1 MSGTTSPFRRRYL
14 ANLEHHRLMK
24 FFMASLV
31 ALCTLLTAC
40 DNTGPTADATSAPRY
55 GPEDLQA
62 LLQGAWLREYGD
74 NSVQARRILVLS
86 ADGSFAETVRIA
98 DAAGQVTAQNHTGT
112 WLYDGTNLKRK
123 YTSMNGKPPSR
134 LNLPFATFE
143 IQLESK
149 NEFTGI
155 DHVHRNRIRYRRV
168 SPETVP

>member
-1 MSGTTSPFRRRYL
+1 
-14 ANLEHHRLMK
+14 MK
-24 FFMASLV
+24 FFIASLF
-31 ALCTLLTAC
+31 ALSTLLTAC
-40 DNTGPTADATSAPRY
+40 NNAGPTVDASGLPRY
-55 GPEDLQA
+55 SPEAVQA
-62 LLQGAWLREYGD
+62 LLQGTWLREYSD
-74 NSVQARRILVLS
+74 NSIDARRILVLS
-86 ADGSFAETVRIA
+86 PDGSFAETVRIT
-98 DAAGQVTAQNHTGT
+98 DAAGQVTSQSHAGT
-112 WLYDGTNLKRK
+112 WLFDGTNLKRK

>member
-1 MSGTTSPFRRRYL
+1 
-14 ANLEHHRLMK
+14 
-24 FFMASLV
+24 MASLV
-31 ALCTLLTAC
+31 ALSAFLAAC
-40 DNTGPTADATSAPRY
+40 DHTVPMTDASGMPQSNLDHMQ
-55 GPEDLQA
+55 E
-62 LLQGAWLREYGD
+62 LLQGTWLREYGGD
-74 NSVQARRILVLS
+74 NSIEARRLLVLS
-86 ADGSFAETVRIA
+86 PDGSFTETVRIT
-98 DAAGQVTAQNHTGT
+98 DAAGQVTAQSHAGT

-123 YTSMNGKPPSR
+123 YTRMNGKPPSR

>member
-1 MSGTTSPFRRRYL
+1 
-14 ANLEHHRLMK
+14 MK
-24 FFMASLV
+24 FFMVSLV
-31 ALCTLLTAC
+31 ALCTLLAAC
-40 DNTGPTADATSAPRY
+40 DNTGSTADATSAPRY
-55 GPEDLQA
+55 GPEDVQA
-62 LLQGAWLREYGD
+62 LLQGTWLRDYGD
-74 NSVQARRILVLS
+74 NSVEARRILVLS
-86 ADGSFAETVRIA
+86 ADGSFAETVRIT

-168 SPETVP
+168 SSETVP

>member
-1 MSGTTSPFRRRYL
+1 
-14 ANLEHHRLMK
+14 MK
-24 FFMASLV
+24 FFMAGLV
-31 ALCTLLTAC
+31 ALSALLAAC
-40 DNTGPTADATSAPRY
+40 DNTGPVADASGMPRY
-55 GPEDLQA
+55 SPEDVQE
-62 LLQGAWLREYGD
+62 LLPGTWLREYGGD
-74 NSVQARRILVLS
+74 NSIEARRVLVLS
-86 ADGSFAETVRIA
+86 PDGSFAETVRIT
-98 DAAGQVTAQNHTGT
+98 DAAGRVTEQSHAGT

-123 YTSMNGKPPSR
+123 YTRMNGKPPSR